1 MGERKHPHGSKDS
14 PGGLDDSPRGLTDAP
29 RDLTE
34 RELAS
39 ELAWQGGFL
48 KVRRDRVSLP
58 DGRESFREYV
68 VHPGAAVMIPLLD
81 DGRILVERQYRY
93 PLRRHFVEMPAGKL
107 DPGEAPLVTAKRE
120 LLEETGYQAAEWA
133 LLTVLHPAIGFATE
147 EMHVYL
153 CRGLAHS
160 GQRLD
165 EDEHLEVEAV
175 TLDWLIG
182 ELRAGRLTD
191 VKTQI
196 SVFWLDKL
204 FSGAWPWPA
213 FERG

>member
-1 MGERKHPHGSKDS
+1 MGDGAGPQPEGL
-14 PGGLDDSPRGLTDAP
+14 PG
-29 RDLTE
+29 RDLSE
-34 RELAS
+34 RTLAS

-48 KVRRDRVSLP
+48 QIRRDRVDLP
-58 DGRESFREYV
+58 DGREAFREYV

-93 PLRRHFVEMPAGKL
+93 PLRRHFVEVPAGKL
-107 DPGEAPLVTAKRE
+107 DAGETPLATARRE
-120 LLEETGYQAAEWA
+120 LLEETGYEAAEWA

-153 CRGLAHS
+153 CRGLVQK

-165 EDEHLEVEAV
+165 ADEHLDVAAV
-175 TLDWLIG
+175 SLDWLLD

-196 SVFWLDKL
+196 AVFWLDRL
-204 FSGAWPWPA
+204 VSGAWPWPV
-213 FERG
+213 FET

>member
-1 MGERKHPHGSKDS
+1 MAD
-14 PGGLDDSPRGLTDAP
+14 TAP
-29 RDLTE
+29 TPAHLPVAASRDLTE
-34 RELAS
+34 RELSS
-39 ELAWQGGFL
+39 ETAWKGGFL
-48 KVRRDRVSLP
+48 HVKRDRVRLP
-58 DGRESFREYV
+58 DGRESQREYV

-93 PLRRHFVEMPAGKL
+93 PLRQHFVEMPAGKL

-120 LLEETGYQAAEWA
+120 LLEETGYAAEEWA

-160 GQRLD
+160 AQKLD
-165 EDEHLEVEAV
+165 VDEHLEVMAV
-175 TLDWLIG
+175 TLDWLLD

-196 SVFWLDKL
+196 AVFWLERMR
-204 FSGAWPWPA
+204 SGDWPWPV
-213 FERG
+213 FERA

>member
-1 MGERKHPHGSKDS
+1 MADTS
-14 PGGLDDSPRGLTDAP
+14 PMPAGPDMAAS

-34 RELAS
+34 HELSS
-39 ELAWQGGFL
+39 ETAWQGGFL
-48 KVRRDRVSLP
+48 HIKRDRVRLP
-58 DGRESFREYV
+58 DGRDSQREYV

-93 PLRRHFVEMPAGKL
+93 PLRRHFIEVPAGKL
-107 DPGEAPLVTAKRE
+107 DPGESPLATARRE

-153 CRGLAHS
+153 CRGLKHS
-160 GQRLD
+160 GQQLD
-165 EDEHLEVEAV
+165 VDEHLEVMAV
-175 TLDWLIG
+175 TLDWLLD

-196 SVFWLDKL
+196 SVFWLERL
-204 FSGAWPWPA
+204 RSGAWPWPA
-213 FERG
+213 FEPS